1 MDNSQVGADDLFYYL
16 VGAHPA
22 AFRLAADEFEGV
34 GLQLDC
40 VRARCHERE
49 STRGPR
55 QEIMITNMPD
65 DPIDPDFR

>member
-1 MDNSQVGADDLFYYL
+1 
-16 VGAHPA
+16 
-22 AFRLAADEFEGV
+22 
-34 GLQLDC
+34 

-55 QEIMITNMPD
+55 REIMITNMPD